1 MYKLPED
8 FIFGGATAAYQ
19 VESSTKEGGKGAYGS
34 GGSRN
39 GSGPGGLLCG
49 GRSGGQL
56 SCDSLGDGGEM
67 GSGILCENPF
77 KWIFIL
83 L

>member
-1 MYKLPED
+1 MKFYQMKE
-8 FIFGGATAAYQ
+8 AEYMKTALTREKAI
-19 VESSTKEGGKGAYGS
+19 
-34 GGSRN
+34 
-39 GSGPGGLLCG
+39 GLL
-49 GRSGGQL
+49 R
-56 SCDSLGDGGEM
+56 EM